1 MAEKGNE
8 KAEEATKEA
17 RKKGEGAAEKAAKSP
32 GPAPMGGGDQKPNE
46 AAGSKVEGVG
56 DEDDPGI
63 GPEQTRRVSSGGPAE
78 DGGDESGTA

>member
-63 GPEQTRRVSSGGPAE
+63 GHGGQSRRMSNR
-78 DGGDESGTA
+78 ESGEGVDDEPGS

>member
-8 KAEEATKEA
+8 KAEEATKRAKE
-17 RKKGEGAAEKAAKSP
+17 REGSAEKAAKSP
-32 GPAPMGGGDQKPNE
+32 GPAPMGGGYQKPNE